1 MIAVKRVSPD
11 DPDFTALVKLLD
23 QNLAISDG
31 EDHAFYD
38 KFNKLASIK
47 HTLIGYEDTIPVCC
61 GAIKLFEADAFEIKR
76 MFTLDTARVNAYA
89 VVILNHLET
98 WAQELGATR
107 CVLETGINQRAAITL
122 YKKCGYQRTPNYG
135 QYQGIAQSFCFEKIL

>member
-1 MIAVKRVSPD
+1 MIQVVRVPSD
-11 DPDFTALVKLLD
+11 HLDFITLIKLLD
-23 QNLAISDG
+23 QNLAITDG

-38 KFNKLASIK
+38 KFNKLTSIK

-61 GAIKLFEADAFEIKR
+61 GAIKLFQADAFEIKR
-76 MFTLDTARVNAYA
+76 MFTIDTARGNAYA
-89 VVILNHLET
+89 VVILKHLET

-107 CVLETGINQRAAITL
+107 CVLETGINQHAAIAL

>member
-1 MIAVKRVSPD
+1 MIRVARVSPK
-11 DPDFTALVKLLD
+11 DPDFITLVKLLD

-31 EDHAFYD
+31 EDHGFYN
-38 KFNKLASIK
+38 KFNKLTSIK
-47 HTLIGYEDTIPVCC
+47 LGLIGYEDTIPVCC
-61 GAIKLFEADAFEIKR
+61 GAIKFFEADAFEIKR
-76 MFTLDTARVNAYA
+76 MFTIDTARGNAYA

-135 QYQGIAQSFCFEKIL
+135 QYKGVAQSFCFEKIL

>member
-1 MIAVKRVSPD
+1 MRVVRVSPD
-11 DPDFTALVKLLD
+11 HPDFIVLVKLLD

-38 KFNKLASIK
+38 KFNKLTSIK
-47 HTLIGYEDTIPVCC
+47 HTLIGYEDAIPVCC
-61 GAIKLFEADAFEIKR
+61 GAIKLFEAEAFEIKR
-76 MFTLDTARVNAYA
+76 MFTIDTQRGNAYA
-89 VVILNHLET
+89 VVILKNLEF

-107 CVLETGINQRAAITL
+107 CVLETGINQHAAIAL

-135 QYQGIAQSFCFEKIL
+135 QYKGIAHSFCFEKIL